1 MGEVAEM
8 FDVKTSLI
16 RHWETQFSVLK
27 PKRNKKGNRL
37 FSPEDVEN
45 LKVIYHLVKERG
57 MTLEGAKRA
66 MKRRASNGDEIRRE
80 AELMTRLKHIRALL
94 VEVREDLKTGAE
106 GIVDEE
112 PVEAEAMRAFDATEE
127 GPIEEAGGFETEE
140 AGDFEEPGRLAEADV
155 QAAEET
161 VVVKDEPHA
170 EESEDFAEPGRV
182 EEADRFAKSE
192 DFAEATERVDESEDF
207 AEATEGIEESEA
219 TGWAEEEPLEEES
232 ERELQVVE
240 VLDDTDW
247 EEEDRPTGESS
258 WGETTHYAEPEN
270 NREAEVHFTEQT
282 EESGWGEAPAA
293 VEPVEAETSWG
304 EAPATVEPA
313 EAETSWG
320 EEEVP
325 ESAPLPEEEPAMT
338 EAPTEET
345 QPSAEPGEPKPR
357 TTGRRGRRKSD
368 DDDKELFAFYEQS
381 LF

>member
-106 GIVDEE
+106 GIVDED
-112 PVEAEAMRAFDATEE
+112 PVEADAMRAFDATEE
-127 GPIEEAGGFETEE
+127 GPIEEARGFETEE
-140 AGDFEEPGRLAEADV
+140 AGDFKERGRLAEADV
-155 QAAEET
+155 QAVEET
-161 VVVKDEPHA
+161 GVVKGESHA
-170 EESEDFAEPGRV
+170 EESDVQAEEEARLAEPADFAEAEDFAEPGRV
-182 EEADRFAKSE
+182 AESE
-192 DFAEATERVDESEDF
+192 DFAEATERV
-207 AEATEGIEESEA
+207 AESEA

-247 EEEDRPTGESS
+247 EEERPTG
-258 WGETTHYAEPEN
+258 
-270 NREAEVHFTEQT
+270 
-282 EESGWGEAPAA
+282 ESGWGEAP
-293 VEPVEAETSWG
+293 EPAELAEAESGWG
-304 EAPATVEPA
+304 KAPEPA

-325 ESAPLPEEEPAMT
+325 ESAPLPEEEPAMA
-338 EAPTEET
+338 EALTEET

-357 TTGRRGRRKSD
+357 TAGRRGRRKSD